1 MSIILRRQIAE
12 LQKQLR
18 DAEKQHRKDVG
29 ARLLELREGADL
41 NQIDLADLIDIE
53 RTSISN
59 LESGNQ
65 GFTLNTITAICAEFS
80 VCADWLLFG
89 EGEKFRKNLKLPK
102 QTTESPYVS
111 GAPYSDI
118 E

>member
-1 MSIILRRQIAE
+1 MTIEIRRQIAA
-12 LQKQLR
+12 LQSR
-18 DAEKQHRKDVG
+18 IREAEKQHRKEVG
-29 ARLLELREGADL
+29 ARLLELREGANL
-41 NQIDLADLIDIE
+41 NQSELADIIDIE

-89 EGEKFRKNLKLPK
+89 EGEKIRRKTP
-102 QTTESPYVS
+102 
-111 GAPYSDI
+111 
-118 E
+118 